1 MWEEEPQRPLKEVK
15 LQKPQREKNL
25 PYSYTDVCVE
35 SLHHGITW
43 IYTTTHSTFSFKP
56 KLVYLHL
63 LNSIFDDS
71 FDFYFNVVW
80 YFVLLP
86 STFQLFWSSMLD
98 TYFTTNLFKFHFLDE
113 WFRFIFSLKE
123 SSIVYTYQPELLITK
138 NNIFNK
144 FYFWFFTDF
153 RLSIY
158 DMVDQESFR
167 TPLMLLPQLISVIYI
182 TMVFISFYFSYY
194 FSSVKEESTI
204 DSDYLAASVTIES
217 EKELGSLDDSLLCV
231 LLLIYIFGW
240 YFYIHSWSL
249 LSIKPELLDVF
260 FLLIFAVYVILSIPT
275 YLTYDFGIFFL
286 AYLRGVGPTI
296 ALIIELLFDYIAVFA
311 FYNRL
316 LVQGVRIVLMFFTYS
331 SMQDLIVFLDF
342 DKQLFFG
349 SDNIWEAASNFSA
362 SFGSFSYLL
371 LFEWPLILLY
381 WLYEVLHTFFVLTA
395 QTVAFF
401 AMVFWLFLFLYSFFV
416 FEKIE
421 NHFKIMRKQK
431 KFLYGILCS

>member
-1 MWEEEPQRPLKEVK
+1 
-15 LQKPQREKNL
+15 
-25 PYSYTDVCVE
+25 
-35 SLHHGITW
+35 
-43 IYTTTHSTFSFKP
+43 
-56 KLVYLHL
+56 
-63 LNSIFDDS
+63 
-71 FDFYFNVVW
+71 
-80 YFVLLP
+80 
-86 STFQLFWSSMLD
+86 
-98 TYFTTNLFKFHFLDE
+98 
-113 WFRFIFSLKE
+113 
-123 SSIVYTYQPELLITK
+123 
-138 NNIFNK
+138 
-144 FYFWFFTDF
+144 
-153 RLSIY
+153 
-158 DMVDQESFR
+158 
-167 TPLMLLPQLISVIYI
+167 
-182 TMVFISFYFSYY
+182 
-194 FSSVKEESTI
+194 
-204 DSDYLAASVTIES
+204 
-217 EKELGSLDDSLLCV
+217 LGSLDDSLLCV